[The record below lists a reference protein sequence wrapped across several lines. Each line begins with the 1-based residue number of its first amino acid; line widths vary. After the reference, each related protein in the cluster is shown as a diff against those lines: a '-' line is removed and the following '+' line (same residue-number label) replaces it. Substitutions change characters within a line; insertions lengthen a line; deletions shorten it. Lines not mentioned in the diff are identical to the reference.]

1 MRLRL
6 GLTLAALVGVALGIG
21 LVLHFGLE
29 QVGDAFLSAGW
40 QGVLAISAVY
50 FASLILCAL
59 AWRALLV
66 KAPPNASLFLVWVR
80 WLRDSTANLLAIV
93 PAVGEAVAVRE
104 LTLHGTPLGTAVA
117 MTVVDLTMELASQLL
132 FTLLGVTILIAERP
146 NEMTG
151 WWLAA
156 GLTICS
162 AGIAGF
168 VVAQHRGLFR
178 FLETLPDRLGW
189 TQAWGSL
196 SETDGIHAGIKE
208 IYRHRA
214 RVLANFALHVAGW
227 IVGAGEAWIGLWF
240 MDNPVSFADA
250 LVIESLV
257 YALRTGAFIVPW
269 AAGVQEGGYIV
280 AGALFGLPPQLALSL
295 SLLKRAREIV
305 TGVPALIM
313 WQCLEPWRLWRNR
326 RRSPSTPTL

>member
-1 MRLRL
+1 M
-6 GLTLAALVGVALGIG
+6 VGVALGIR

-66 KAPPNASLFLVWVR
+66 KAPPNASLFLAWVR

-146 NEMTG
+146 SEMTG

-196 SETDGIHAGIKE
+196 SETDGVHAGIKE

-214 RVLANFALHVAGW
+214 Q
-227 IVGAGEAWIGLWF
+227 
-240 MDNPVSFADA
+240 
-250 LVIESLV
+250 SLRQ
-257 YALRTGAFIVPW
+257 LRP
-269 AAGVQEGGYIV
+269 
-280 AGALFGLPPQLALSL
+280 S
-295 SLLKRAREIV
+295 R
-305 TGVPALIM
+305 
-313 WQCLEPWRLWRNR
+313 CRLDCWCR
-326 RRSPSTPTL
+326 